1 MIRRFSAHFDSR
13 PHLIENAKQLGR
25 FTKIPNPGY
34 LQRLVVRLR
43 ALDLRLESRQV
54 QAGTG
59 LN

>member
-25 FTKIPNPGY
+25 LTKIPNPGY

-59 LN
+59 